1 MVDLRDGRL
10 GSRTRLRARL
20 AQLLAVRGAARTG
33 GGAHGSAGAAA
44 AGVAAVEGA
53 LPARQSAQ
61 LQPQVL
67 PALGA
72 PLHRLRAAPRPAARL
87 AGSAG
92 RGDVSTLPAVKL
104 GFALALA
111 LASAITLNW
120 GYVAQH
126 GAASTL
132 PPLSLRRPFAS
143 LRALF
148 TQRRWLAGF
157 VAGLGGW
164 VLYVAALA
172 LAPLSLVQAT
182 SAGGIGVLA
191 LLVPERLTC
200 WLFLSQA
207 CFYAPARIPPPAQRR
222 G

>member
-1 MVDLRDGRL
+1 M
-10 GSRTRLRARL
+10 
-20 AQLLAVRGAARTG
+20 
-33 GGAHGSAGAAA
+33 
-44 AGVAAVEGA
+44 
-53 LPARQSAQ
+53 
-61 LQPQVL
+61 
-67 PALGA
+67 
-72 PLHRLRAAPRPAARL
+72 
-87 AGSAG
+87 
-92 RGDVSTLPAVKL
+92 KL

-164 VLYVAALA
+164 VLYVAAH
-172 LAPLSLVQAT
+172 SLPFRSCRRPRRVA
-182 SAGGIGVLA
+182 SAFSRCSFRSV
-191 LLVPERLTC
+191 
-200 WLFLSQA
+200 
-207 CFYAPARIPPPAQRR
+207 
-222 G
+222 